1 MELSAIYHDITKKYC
16 FATEKGKILFRIKTK
31 KNDISK
37 IVLHHKDKYIP
48 LKFVDTR
55 GKVEMEKV
63 ACDGRNDYFE
73 AILNIDVICLRYFF
87 ELTDFNSETIFYG
100 NHEFFSEITE
110 DNDFMFDCPQN
121 LKEEEIFE
129 IPQWAKNKVV
139 YQIFPSRFA
148 TTQEIPEEEWYKAPI
163 SFKDNLKGNLRG
175 IINQL
180 PHIKE
185 LGIEVIYM
193 TPLFQSD
200 SCHKYDTIDYYKIDE
215 SFGTEQDLKELV
227 EKAHSMEIKV
237 ILDGVFNHSSPKFFA
252 FEDVKKNEEKS
263 KYLDWYFI
271 EGFPLKFKWG
281 EKPNFKSFAYFGGM
295 PKLNLRNPEVAD
307 YFCQV
312 GKYWIEKCDIDGW
325 RLDVADEISHS
336 FWKRF
341 RTEIKSVKPDAF
353 IVGEIWHFA
362 GDFLEGDEW
371 DSVMNY
377 PFRNAVKEFVANEKI
392 SASQFL
398 EKLDFLRGRLNNK
411 VLSVLLNLIG
421 SHDTPRFL
429 HICNENKNKQKLA
442 VAIQLLFPGMPMIY
456 YGDEFAMTGA
466 HDPDCRRGMVWKE
479 ELQDKNMF
487 EWYKTLIK
495 IRKTYPC
502 ITEGKTVYSFTDDEN
517 AIIILTKE
525 LNGKKITLIF
535 HGRDGEI
542 ELSDSTKFEGINLLT
557 QTNFNGKLTS
567 YEAVVLES

>member
-1 MELSAIYHDITKKYC
+1 MELSAIRHDIGKNFC
-16 FATEKGKILFRIKTK
+16 FAIKKGTILFRIQTK
-31 KNDISK
+31 KNDITK

-48 LKFVDTR
+48 LKFIDTR

-73 AILNIDVICLRYFF
+73 ATLDIDVICLRYFF
-87 ELTDFNSETIFYG
+87 ELTDYNNETIFYG
-100 NHEFFSEITE
+100 NHEFFTEIIE

-121 LKEEEIFE
+121 LKEEEIFD

-148 TTQEIPEEEWYKAPI
+148 TTENVPEEQWYTAPI

-193 TPLFQSD
+193 TPLFTSD
-200 SCHKYDTIDYYKIDE
+200 SCHKYDTIDYYKIDP
-215 SFGTEQDLKELV
+215 SFGTEEDLKELV

-252 FEDVKKNEEKS
+252 FEDVKKNETKS

-341 RTEIKSVKPDAF
+341 RTEIKSVKTDAF
-353 IVGEIWHFA
+353 IVGEIWHLA

-377 PFRNAVKEFVANEKI
+377 PFRNAIREFVANEKI
-392 SASQFL
+392 KASEFL

-411 VLSVLLNLIG
+411 VIPVLLNLID

-429 HICNENKNKQKLA
+429 HICNENKDKQKLA
-442 VAIQLLFPGMPMIY
+442 SAFQLLLPGMPMIY

-466 HDPDCRRGMVWKE
+466 HDPDCRRGMLWKE
-479 ELQDKNMF
+479 ELQDRNMF

-502 ITEGKTVYSFTDDEN
+502 ITEGKTVYSFTDDKN
-517 AIIILTKE
+517 GIIILTKE
-525 LNGKKITLIF
+525 LDGKKITLIF
-535 HGRDGEI
+535 HGKSGKTFI
-542 ELSDSTKFEGINLLT
+542 SGFTGTNLLN
-557 QTNFNGKLTS
+557 QTTFDGTLGSFET
-567 YEAVVLES
+567 VVLQ

>member
-1 MELSAIYHDITKKYC
+1 MELSAIHHDMDKKYC
-16 FATEKGKILFRIKTK
+16 FALEKGKFLFRIQTK
-31 KNDISK
+31 KNDIK
-37 IVLHHKDKYIP
+37 KVVLHHKDKYIP
-48 LKFVDTR
+48 LKFADTR
-55 GKVEMEKV
+55 STTEMTKV

-73 AILNIDVICLRYFF
+73 ATVDMDVICLRYFF
-87 ELTDFNSETIFYG
+87 ELTDFNGQTIFYG
-100 NHEFFSEITE
+100 NHEFFPEIIE

-121 LKEEEIFE
+121 LREEEIFD
-129 IPQWAKNKVV
+129 IPEWANNKVV

-148 TTQEIPEEEWYKAPI
+148 TTEDIPEEQWYTAPI

-185 LGIEVIYM
+185 LGIDVIYM
-193 TPLFQSD
+193 TPLFTSD
-200 SCHKYDTIDYYKIDE
+200 SCHKYDTIDYYKIDS
-215 SFGTEQDLKELV
+215 SFGTEEDLKELV
-227 EKAHSMEIKV
+227 EKAHSMNIKI
-237 ILDGVFNHSSPKFFA
+237 ILDGVFNHTSPKFFA
-252 FEDVKKNEEKS
+252 FEDVKKNEQNS

-271 EGFPLKFKWG
+271 EDFPLKFKWG
-281 EKPNFKSFAYFGGM
+281 EKPNFKTFAYFGGM
-295 PKLNLRNPEVAD
+295 PKLNLKNPEVAD

-312 GKYWIEKCDIDGW
+312 GKYWIEKYNIDGW

-377 PFRNAVKEFVANEKI
+377 PFYNAVRNFVADEKI
-392 SASQFL
+392 TATQFL

-411 VLSVLLNLIG
+411 VIPVLLNLIG

-429 HICNENKNKQKLA
+429 FRCDENKDKQKLGS
-442 VAIQLLFPGMPMIY
+442 AIQLLFPGMPMIY

-479 ELQDKNMF
+479 ELQDRNMF

-517 AIIILTKE
+517 GIIILTKE
-525 LNGKKITLIF
+525 LDGKKITLIF
-535 HGRDGEI
+535 HGKSDETS
-542 ELSDSTKFEGINLLT
+542 LSGFTGTNLLT
-557 QTNFNGKLTS
+557 QNTFDGKLGSFET
-567 YEAVVLES
+567 VVLES

>member
-1 MELSAIYHDITKKYC
+1 MELSAIYHDINKKYC
-16 FATEKGKILFRIKTK
+16 FVLEKGKILFRIKTK
-31 KNDISK
+31 KNDIKK
-37 IVLHHKDKYIP
+37 IIFHHKDKYIP
-48 LKFVDTR
+48 VKFHDTR
-55 GKVEMEKV
+55 CTTEMEKV

-73 AILNIDVICLRYFF
+73 TIVNIDVICLRYFF
-87 ELTDFNSETIFYG
+87 ELVDFNDETIFYG
-100 NHEFFSEITE
+100 NHEFFPEIIE
-110 DNDFMFDCPQN
+110 SNDFMFDCPQN
-121 LKEEEIFE
+121 LKEEELFE
-129 IPQWAKNKVV
+129 VPTWAKNKVV

-148 TTQEIPEEEWYKAPI
+148 TTQNIPEKEWYKTPI
-163 SFKDNLKGNLRG
+163 SHKDNLQGNLRG

-185 LGIEVIYM
+185 LGIDVIYM
-193 TPLFQSD
+193 TPLFKSD

-215 SFGTEQDLKELV
+215 SFGSEEDFKDLV
-227 EKAHSMEIKV
+227 EKAHSMDIKI
-237 ILDGVFNHSSPKFFA
+237 ILDGVFNHTSPKFFA
-252 FEDVKKNEEKS
+252 FEDIKKNEEKS

-295 PKLNLRNPEVAD
+295 PKLNIKNPEVAD
-307 YFCQV
+307 YFCEV
-312 GKYWIEKCDIDGW
+312 GKYWIKNYNIDGW
-325 RLDVADEISHS
+325 RLDVADEISHK
-336 FWKRF
+336 FWKKF
-341 RTEIKSVKPDAF
+341 RKEIKSVKQDAF

-377 PFRNAVKEFVANEKI
+377 PFYNAVQDFIANETI
-392 SASQFL
+392 SASKFL
-398 EKLDFLRGRLNNK
+398 ERLDFLRGNLNTS
-411 VLSVLLNLIG
+411 VIPVLLNLID
-421 SHDTPRFL
+421 SHDTARFL
-429 HICNENKNKQKLA
+429 YRCEENKEKQKLA
-442 VAIQLLFPGMPMIY
+442 SSIQLLFPGMPMIY

-466 HDPDCRRGMVWKE
+466 HDPDCRRGMLWKE

-517 AIIILTKE
+517 GIIILTKE
-525 LNGKKITLIF
+525 LDDKKITLIF
-535 HGRDGEI
+535 HGRNGEI

-567 YEAVVLES
+567 YETVVLES